1 MHLQFIDWAVV
12 ILFFILS
19 LVIGL
24 ISYRKSGSSSS
35 EYFLSGRS
43 MSWWLLGISMVAT
56 TFSADTPNLVT
67 DIIRKNGVAGNWV
80 WWAFCLTGMLTVF
93 VYAKLWRRSGIMTDL
108 EFYELR
114 YSGKE
119 AKYLRA
125 FRALYLGIFFNV
137 VIMASVM
144 LAGVKISSVLLG
156 LSAFQTVT
164 VVSLITLVY
173 SYFGGFRGI
182 ILTDFFQ
189 FIIAM
194 TGMVLACIY
203 IVNMPQIGGLNALL
217 THPNVVGKL
226 NFLPDFND
234 TNVLIPVFIIPI
246 AVQWWSVWYPGAEPG
261 GGGYVV
267 QRMLSAK
274 DEKNAVDAT
283 FLFNVAHYA
292 LRPWPWILI
301 ALASMIIFPNLS
313 DIAKQ
318 FPEVD
323 PKIINDDLAFPAMM
337 TFLPTGLLGIII
349 AALAA
354 ALMSTISTHLNWGS
368 SYIVNDFYGRFINK
382 EASEKELVNVG
393 RLTTVILMILA
404 AVFAMFLQNA
414 LQAFDILLQI
424 GAGTGLLFI
433 LRWFW
438 WRINA
443 TCEIVAMIV
452 SFIIALIMQFVV
464 KDALLSHEKLLIGVS
479 ITTVAWLITAF
490 VTKPTDKN
498 TLYSFFNLIKPHK
511 LGWEPVIKEGQL
523 EGKIEKQDNVQNGK
537 LITEI
542 TMMILG
548 CFIVYSSLFGF
559 GYLIYGNYFS
569 TLICL
574 VVLVL
579 SIVGIRKQ
587 WKNITFL

>member
-1 MHLQFIDWAVV
+1 
-12 ILFFILS
+12 
-19 LVIGL
+19 
-24 ISYRKSGSSSS
+24 
-35 EYFLSGRS
+35 
-43 MSWWLLGISMVAT
+43 
-56 TFSADTPNLVT
+56 
-67 DIIRKNGVAGNWV
+67 
-80 WWAFCLTGMLTVF
+80 
-93 VYAKLWRRSGIMTDL
+93 
-108 EFYELR
+108 
-114 YSGKE
+114 
-119 AKYLRA
+119 
-125 FRALYLGIFFNV
+125 
-137 VIMASVM
+137 
-144 LAGVKISSVLLG
+144 
-156 LSAFQTVT
+156 
-164 VVSLITLVY
+164 
-173 SYFGGFRGI
+173 
-182 ILTDFFQ
+182 
-189 FIIAM
+189 
-194 TGMVLACIY
+194 
-203 IVNMPQIGGLNALL
+203 
-217 THPNVVGKL
+217 
-226 NFLPDFND
+226 
-234 TNVLIPVFIIPI
+234 
-246 AVQWWSVWYPGAEPG
+246 
-261 GGGYVV
+261 
-267 QRMLSAK
+267 
-274 DEKNAVDAT
+274 
-283 FLFNVAHYA
+283 
-292 LRPWPWILI
+292 
-301 ALASMIIFPNLS
+301 
-313 DIAKQ
+313 
-318 FPEVD
+318 
-323 PKIINDDLAFPAMM
+323 
-337 TFLPTGLLGIII
+337 
-349 AALAA
+349 
-354 ALMSTISTHLNWGS
+354 
-368 SYIVNDFYGRFINK
+368 
-382 EASEKELVNVG
+382 
-393 RLTTVILMILA
+393 MILA